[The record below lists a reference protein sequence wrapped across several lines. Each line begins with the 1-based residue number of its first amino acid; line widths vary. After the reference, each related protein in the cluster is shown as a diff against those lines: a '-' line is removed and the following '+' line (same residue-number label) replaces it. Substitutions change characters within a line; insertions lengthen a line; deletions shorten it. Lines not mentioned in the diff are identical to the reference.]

1 VAGEGIDNKNKALFH
16 RYDGKGQIFD
26 SISEDFSMIPHLYP
40 IVPVLLSH
48 QWNSALFP
56 DMQAMQLQVL

>member
-1 VAGEGIDNKNKALFH
+1 MAGEGIDKKALFH

-26 SISEDFSMIPHLYP
+26 SVSEDFSKIPHHYP
-40 IVPVLLSH
+40 VVPVLLSP

-56 DMQAMQLQVL
+56 DMQAMQLQVLSS